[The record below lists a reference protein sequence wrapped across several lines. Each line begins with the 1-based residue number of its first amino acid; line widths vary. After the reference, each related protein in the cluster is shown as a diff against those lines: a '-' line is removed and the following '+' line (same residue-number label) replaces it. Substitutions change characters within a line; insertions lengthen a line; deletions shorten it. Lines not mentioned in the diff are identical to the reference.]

1 MSGRGAKPKGFQC
14 KQFFVAHD
22 QCAMKV
28 STDSLI
34 LGSLVEVADARSV
47 LDVGTGSG
55 ILALMLAQKSSPGTV
70 ITAIDIDQT
79 AIAQASQNRLNSPW
93 PDKISVVHSPLQAI
107 EGLGRFDLIV
117 SNPPYFADA
126 VSPTRAYASMAENRG
141 HARTEQTLSVEQF
154 FAETALLSTAEGRL
168 YCMYPITRK
177 ALVLDN
183 ALQCG
188 WHLRHQMAVRHN
200 ACSAPYLGVYCFV
213 RKPCEATADL
223 LTIRA
228 EDNQY
233 TLEYKTLCADYYLN
247 F

>member
-1 MSGRGAKPKGFQC
+1 MSGRSAKPKGFQC

-22 QCAMKV
+22 RCAMKV

-34 LGSLVEVADARSV
+34 LGSLVEVGNARRV

-55 ILALMLAQKSSPGTV
+55 ILALMLAQKSAPATA
-70 ITAIDIDQT
+70 ITAIDIDSA

-93 PDKISVVHSPLQAI
+93 PDKISVLHSSLKAI
-107 EGLGRFDLIV
+107 DGPGCFDLIV

-126 VSPTRAYASMAENRG
+126 VSPTRAYASMAQNRG
-141 HARTEQTLSVEQF
+141 QARTEQTLSVEQF

-168 YCMYPITRK
+168 YCMYPITRE

-188 WHLRHQMAVRHN
+188 WHLQHRMAVRHN
-200 ACSAPYLGVYCFV
+200 ACTPPYLGVYCFV
-213 RKPCEATADL
+213 REPCKATAEL

-233 TLEYKTLCADYYLN
+233 TPEYKTLCADYYLN